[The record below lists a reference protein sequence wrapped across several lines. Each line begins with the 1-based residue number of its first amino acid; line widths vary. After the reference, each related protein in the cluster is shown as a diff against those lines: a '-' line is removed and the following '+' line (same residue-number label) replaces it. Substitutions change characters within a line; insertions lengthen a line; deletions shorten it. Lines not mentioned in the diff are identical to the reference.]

1 MTNITERTRVEES
14 KPATDAQ
21 TRELRSFLSTFIAW
35 TAIAAGLVAAALLVL
50 LTMTSDPAPQP
61 REVHHPAPESS
72 LLGMP
77 RSADAAERWLA
88 NRTPV
93 PPVGAPHS
101 ADAAERWL
109 ANSTPVP
116 PVGAPHSAD
125 AAERWLAHSTLARP
139 VGVPGSADAAERY
152 LADNK

>member
-14 KPATDAQ
+14 KPAADAQ
-21 TRELRSFLSTFIAW
+21 PRELRSFLSTFIAW

-72 LLGMP
+72 LLG
-77 RSADAAERWLA
+77 
-88 NRTPV
+88 T
-93 PPVGAPHS
+93 
-101 ADAAERWL
+101 
-109 ANSTPVP
+109 
-116 PVGAPHSAD
+116 PHSAD

-152 LADNK
+152 LADSK

>member
-1 MTNITERTRVEES
+1 MTHITERTRAAES
-14 KPATDAQ
+14 KPAADVR
-21 TRELRSFLSTFIAW
+21 TRKLRSFLPTFIAW
-35 TAIAAGLVAAALLVL
+35 TAIAVGLVSAAWLVL

-61 REVHHPAPESS
+61 RETQQPAPESS
-72 LLGMP
+72 LAGVP

-93 PPVGAPHS
+93 RPVRVPRS

-109 ANSTPVP
+109 ANSTL
-116 PVGAPHSAD
+116 D
-125 AAERWLAHSTLARP
+125 RP

-152 LADNK
+152 LADDK